1 MRKSVYKPEKIIARD
16 VLREIGIALKDPA
29 YHENRLVNM
38 SDEECENELTEIY
51 KAE

>member
-1 MRKSVYKPEKIIARD
+1 MKNKVYKPEPIIARD
-16 VLREIGIALKDPA
+16 VLRDIGIAFKDPS
-29 YHENRLVNM
+29 YDEKRLANM